1 MIMNLLNYA
10 DIERMIKMDYKSL
23 HFSKS
28 QTSILKHLYTILT
41 DDNEIL
47 LILFNQIYC
56 GKNNIDETSKNIIER
71 KYTLNEEDF
80 NIKKEK

>member
-1 MIMNLLNYA
+1 MNLLNYV
-10 DIERMIKMDYKSL
+10 DIERMIKMEYKSL

-47 LILFNQIYC
+47 LILF
-56 GKNNIDETSKNIIER
+56 KIDPFSK
-71 KYTLNEEDF
+71 
-80 NIKKEK
+80 KKILMKLILL

>member
-1 MIMNLLNYA
+1 M
-10 DIERMIKMDYKSL
+10 EYKSL

-47 LILFNQIYC
+47 LILFNQLYC
-56 GKNNIDETSKNIIER
+56 GKNNI
-71 KYTLNEEDF
+71 
-80 NIKKEK
+80 

>member
-1 MIMNLLNYA
+1 MIMNLLNYV
-10 DIERMIKMDYKSL
+10 DIERMIKMEYKSL

-47 LILFNQIYC
+47 LIN
-56 GKNNIDETSKNIIER
+56 
-71 KYTLNEEDF
+71 YTAVKT
-80 NIKKEK
+80 I

>member
-10 DIERMIKMDYKSL
+10 DIERMIKMEYKSL

-28 QTSILKHLYTILT
+28 QTSILKHLYTILI

-47 LILFNQIYC
+47 LI
-56 GKNNIDETSKNIIER
+56 D
-71 KYTLNEEDF
+71 
-80 NIKKEK
+80 

>member
-1 MIMNLLNYA
+1 M
-10 DIERMIKMDYKSL
+10 EYKSL

-47 LILFNQIYC
+47 LILFNQLYC
-56 GKNNIDETSKNIIER
+56 GKNNIKSSFHSWRGGNSKSVI
-71 KYTLNEEDF
+71 
-80 NIKKEK
+80 